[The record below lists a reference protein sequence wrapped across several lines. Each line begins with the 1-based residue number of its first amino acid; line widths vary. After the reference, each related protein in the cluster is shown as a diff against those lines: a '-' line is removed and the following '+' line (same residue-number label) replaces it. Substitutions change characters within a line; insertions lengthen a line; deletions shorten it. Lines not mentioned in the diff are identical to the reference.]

1 MKTLSDYT
9 IYCTPEQ
16 TKKALE
22 LGAPIETF
30 GNKMICREMVEVAK
44 SLGET
49 EDVEQFLNKR
59 HATIIGDSSYRF
71 PTAEEMIGWLEKQD
85 LQIIL
90 SVGSC
95 NMWGFDIYNI
105 DLPLRKQNVHHEDCL
120 SFKTRKEATLAAI
133 DEALDYLT
141 KNKK

>member
-1 MKTLSDYT
+1 MNRYT

-49 EDVEQFLNKR
+49 EDVEQFLNK
-59 HATIIGDSSYRF
+59 HHTTIIGDSSYRF
-71 PTAEEMIGWLEKQD
+71 PTTEQMINWLEEQD
-85 LQIIL
+85 VSIEITRFDGELRGFEYHLFGIK
-90 SVGSC
+90 SC
-95 NMWGFDIYNI
+95 KALFSS
-105 DLPLRKQNVHHEDCL
+105 R
-120 SFKTRKEATLAAI
+120 REATLAAI
-133 DEALDYLT
+133 NEALEHLT
-141 KNKK
+141 KKNNK